1 MARKVVNRKELR
13 AENEAAEQAG
23 TTKKKAKKKAAKRA
37 SRAKSVADVLRFQPK
52 ETGGKEGDG
61 PLQIWKVASFRA
73 EGQRGDR
80 GVVFTHSI

>member
-37 SRAKSVADVLRFQPK
+37 SRAKSVADVRMKLFWACMFRSSK
-52 ETGGKEGDG
+52 GMAYGWASTMRKSTL
-61 PLQIWKVASFRA
+61 PLWP
-73 EGQRGDR
+73 
-80 GVVFTHSI
+80 